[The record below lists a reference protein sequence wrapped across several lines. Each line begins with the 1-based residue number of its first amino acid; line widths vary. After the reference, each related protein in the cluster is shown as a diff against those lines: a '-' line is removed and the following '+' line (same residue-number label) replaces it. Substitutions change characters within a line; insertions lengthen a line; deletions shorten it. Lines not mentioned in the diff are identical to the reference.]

1 MRENWRSI
9 LLYILSNAVSGQFQA
24 CNYSIWCSIM
34 ENCCL
39 PKRTPLHLVMLPLI
53 VTVCSVTG
61 AAGCVAS
68 HPLDTIK
75 VIKLGLLLSY
85 NVVCGVTS
93 SIVHFDN
100 CIVVQAFD
108 LDNELLSEM
117 SPKQFGRPHLVI
129 RSTCIFFVIN
139 GDILFGTSAYRL

>member
-1 MRENWRSI
+1 MLNISIMRENWRSI
-9 LLYILSNAVSGQFQA
+9 LLYILSNAASGQFQA
-24 CNYSIWCSIM
+24 CNYSIWCSLM

-53 VTVCSVTG
+53 SAVCSVTG

-75 VIKLGLLLSY
+75 VIILHFSY
-85 NVVCGVTS
+85 NVVGGVTS

-100 CIVVQAFD
+100 CIVVQAFI
-108 LDNELLSEM
+108 LDSCIAGLNLS
-117 SPKQFGRPHLVI
+117 K
-129 RSTCIFFVIN
+129 T
-139 GDILFGTSAYRL
+139 TW